1 MYFCHCASALSGRHK
16 RTHTHRSVHRHT
28 LRQLYTQMN
37 SLDSWRTLSCC
48 ATLKICRLCVCARTL
63 RGKLKR
69 PQVACG
75 RRQVAAA
82 RQAAAAAAAGSGRCQ
97 VALAL
102 SAAASQAVEFS
113 SGCCRLRCVCM
124 NWPPNAAGLSGPTI
138 GQWTPVTNW
147 SVWV

>member
-1 MYFCHCASALSGRHK
+1 M
-16 RTHTHRSVHRHT
+16 
-28 LRQLYTQMN
+28 
-37 SLDSWRTLSCC
+37 
-48 ATLKICRLCVCARTL
+48 
-63 RGKLKR
+63 
-69 PQVACG
+69 
-75 RRQVAAA
+75 AAA

-147 SVWV
+147 SVWVYVHVCVCVWRGEGGTALVAF